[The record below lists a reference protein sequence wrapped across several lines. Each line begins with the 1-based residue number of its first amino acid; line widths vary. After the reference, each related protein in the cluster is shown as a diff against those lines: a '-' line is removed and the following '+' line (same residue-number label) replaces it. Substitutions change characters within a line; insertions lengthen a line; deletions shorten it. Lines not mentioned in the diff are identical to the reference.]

1 VEAGGLA
8 LEFQRVAIIGCGL
21 IGGSIELALRE
32 REPSI
37 EVVAVDRG
45 DDIHAAAG
53 ADLVVLSAP
62 IMEIIRILPQLAPH
76 LSPDTLVTDTGS
88 TKAAITDAA
97 HDVRFIGGHPVAG
110 AAVGGRS
117 AARADL
123 FAGRSWILTPVARAR
138 EEDVARLSGFV
149 ERLGA
154 RVRLLDPAE
163 HDRVFALVSHL
174 PQLVVSAM
182 MSAIGSHAG
191 EESLALAGAGLRDSS
206 RLASSPP
213 EIWRDIVSSNR
224 ENVATALERVI
235 AELQALRDDET
246 GDTLQRTFER
256 AVRWKR
262 TLDDRSI

>member
-1 VEAGGLA
+1 MAPD
-8 LEFQRVAIIGCGL
+8 FRRVAIVGRGL

-32 REPSI
+32 REPS
-37 EVVAVDRG
+37 VDVLALDRG
-45 DDIHAAAG
+45 DDLAAVAG

-62 IMEIIRILPQLAPH
+62 IMEIIRILPQLPAR
-76 LSPDTLVTDTGS
+76 LSPETLVTDTGS
-88 TKAAITDAA
+88 TKAAIADAA
-97 HDVRFIGGHPVAG
+97 RGLRFIGGHPIAG
-110 AAVGGRS
+110 AAAGGRP

-123 FAGRSWILTPVARAR
+123 FAGRSWILTPVARAL

-149 ERLGA
+149 GCLGA

-182 MSAIGSHAG
+182 MSAIGSQAG
-191 EESLALAGAGLRDSS
+191 EEGLALAGAGLRDSS

-235 AELQALRDDET
+235 EELRALRDDET
-246 GDTLQRTFER
+246 GDALQRTFER

-262 TLDDRSI
+262 TLDNRSI